1 MQNLIF
7 SCVESRVEDDQTI
20 YGCYK
25 IGPFSLDKCETIAA
39 TLRRVLLSNLSGLAI
54 VSVQIEGILH
64 EYSIL
69 KGVQES
75 VVDILLNLKQ
85 IQFNSLR
92 SIYKPQIAYLNAKGP
107 KIVTSKDLKLPYF
120 IQLAKSNQY
129 IATLS
134 SNGKLNM
141 KIYICEGR
149 RYILQNSLQHIVEK
163 NFKKILKT
171 SATKILVLDAVFF
184 PISKVN
190 YTIQTNQFL
199 NKEFLILEIWT
210 KNSLHPKKAIYK
222 AINEILKIFLPFRKF
237 YSPKKELMSTSTKKG
252 LSKSKNL
259 EEKQK
264 LKFNEK
270 RRKILKNKIL
280 SLDLGNLDVSAQ
292 TYCLFKKFNLH
303 KISDLIEKP
312 GQKFFSVLTHQP
324 KILHEIETSLEKF
337 GLYLKY

>member
-25 IGPFSLDKCETIAA
+25 IGPFALDKCETVA
-39 TLRRVLLSNLSGLAI
+39 TILRRVLLSNLSGLAI

-92 SIYKPQIAYLNAKGP
+92 SIYKPQIAYLNANGP
-107 KIVTSKDLKLPYF
+107 KIVTSKDLELPYF
-120 IQLAKSNQY
+120 IQLAKPNQY

-149 RYILQNSLQHIVEK
+149 RYILQNSLQYIVEK
-163 NFKKILKT
+163 NFRKILKT

-190 YTIQTNQFL
+190 LTIQTNQFL
-199 NKEFLILEIWT
+199 SKEFLILEIWT

-222 AINEILKIFLPFRKF
+222 AINEILKTFLPFRKF
-237 YSPKKELMSTSTKKG
+237 YSPKKEPLNISNTKR
-252 LSKSKNL
+252 LSQLKNL

-264 LKFNEK
+264 LKFSEK
-270 RRKILKNKIL
+270 RKKILKNKIL
-280 SLDLGNLDVSAQ
+280 SLDLGNLDVSGQ

-303 KISDLIEKP
+303 KISDLMEKP
-312 GQKFFSVLTHQP
+312 GQKFFSVLANQP
-324 KILHEIETSLEKF
+324 KILNEIKTSLEKF